1 MNGAESLVQALLDGG
16 VEVCFANPGTS
27 EMHFVAAL
35 DEVPGMHCVLCL
47 FEGVASGAADG
58 YARMARK
65 PAATL
70 LHLGPGLGNAL
81 ANIHNAKRGNVG
93 MINLVGD
100 HATYHLEHDA
110 PLTSDIR
117 GMATPTSDWVQTIS
131 TVDEIVPFASEALA
145 HSNQNE
151 IATLVLPADVS
162 WSNDAPENRLSQSPP
177 TKPAVAQETLQ
188 EIADLLRSGSNS
200 LIYIDGIEL
209 SRERAVLLS
218 KVSAATGARIATPAL
233 IKRVAHGENTPE
245 IERLPYLAEL
255 AIESISMV
263 ENIIILGGSEPVSFF
278 AYPNVPSVIA
288 PPSCIVHQM
297 ANLSQDID
305 QCLNDLVDLLNCRA
319 PDPTMHMP
327 TAHTCPGG
335 ALTVPSAAI
344 SLTRHLPENAIVV
357 DEAIT
362 ASGEFFTHARGAKQ
376 HDWLSN
382 TGGSIG
388 WGLPGAVGAAIACPE
403 RKVVC
408 VEGDGSA
415 MYTNQALWTM
425 VREQLDITIIIISN
439 RRYGILE
446 MEFARTGARGGVPGS
461 NASKLL
467 DISNPVLDF
476 STLAQS
482 MGMRAAVAT
491 NAADFDHLCAEA
503 FAYKGP
509 FLIDAQ
515 ID

>member
-110 PLTSDIR
+110 PLTSDIT
-117 GMATPTSDWVQTIS
+117 GIATPMSDWVQTLS
-131 TVDEIVPFASEALA
+131 TVDDIVPLAAEALA
-145 HSNQNE
+145 RSSQNE
-151 IATLVLPADVS
+151 IATLILPADVS
-162 WSNDAPENRLSQSPP
+162 WSNDAPEQHLNLALP
-177 TKPAVAQETLQ
+177 TGPAVSPEKLQ
-188 EIADLLRSGSNS
+188 EIAALLRSGSNN
-200 LIYIDGIEL
+200 LIFIDGIEL
-209 SRERAVLLS
+209 SRERAILLS
-218 KVSAATGARIATPAL
+218 KISTATGARIATPAL

-245 IERLPYLAEL
+245 IERLPYLAEQ
-255 AIESISMV
+255 AIESISMI
-263 ENIIILGGSEPVSFF
+263 ENLIVLGGSEPVSFF
-278 AYPNVPSVIA
+278 AYPNVPSIIA
-288 PPSCIVHQM
+288 PSSCNTLRLADI
-297 ANLSQDID
+297 NEDID
-305 QCLNDLVDLLNCRA
+305 QCLADLASLLDCDAAA
-319 PDPTMHMP
+319 PSMHAPTGHP
-327 TAHTCPGG
+327 APSGT
-335 ALTVPSAAI
+335 LTVPSAAI

-362 ASGEFFTHARGAKQ
+362 ASGEFFASARGAKE

-388 WGLPGAVGAAIACPE
+388 WGLPGAVGAAIACPD
-403 RKVVC
+403 RKVIC
-408 VEGDGSA
+408 IEGDGSA

-425 VREQLDITIIIISN
+425 VREQLDITAIIISN
-439 RRYGILE
+439 RRYAILE

-461 NASKLL
+461 NASRLL
-467 DISNPVLDF
+467 DISNPELDF
-476 STLAQS
+476 SALAQS
-482 MGMRAAVAT
+482 MGMRAEVAT
-491 NAADFDHLCAEA
+491 NASDFDRLCAEA

-515 ID
+515 IE